1 MHPRARFAA
10 VAAALGG
17 FTAAVLPLTA
27 TAAPTS
33 SATPADAAAACS
45 VNYAVSN
52 DWGTGFTAAITIT
65 DTGTA
70 PLSSWT
76 LGYSYAG
83 NQTLQS
89 GWNGTWSQSGK
100 AVTVTAPS
108 WAATI
113 APGTSYTTNANFG
126 YSGANTAPTTF
137 TVNGVVCGG
146 SGSPT
151 PTPTPSGSASSS
163 PSVSASASA
172 SPSASAT
179 GTPGA
184 APALHVS
191 GNHLVDPN
199 GRVVT
204 LRGVDRSG
212 AEFACVQG
220 TGIFDGPVD
229 QASVTAMT
237 SWRINA
243 VRVPLNEDCWLGT
256 NGVNSAYAGSDY
268 IAAIK
273 SYVALLEKN
282 GLNVILD
289 LHWTDGVYTGN
300 SSGCSGAG
308 AVCQKPMPDAAGA
321 VPFWTS
327 VASTFKG
334 DDAVIFDLF
343 NEPYPERATGSE
355 TSGWNCWLNGG
366 SCPGIGYTV
375 AGMQSLDDAVRGTGA
390 TNVVMAG
397 GLAYANDLS
406 QWLSYEPHDPTG
418 NIAASWH
425 SYNFNACSSS
435 SCWNS
440 QLSPVLE
447 RVPLVTGEL
456 GENDCAHGYLD
467 TLLPWLDGAGA
478 SYLAWTWNT
487 WPCGSGPALI
497 SSYDGTPTGF
507 GAGYKAHLATLG

>member
-1 MHPRARFAA
+1 MRPRARLAA
-10 VAAALGG
+10 VAAVLGG
-17 FTAAVLPLTA
+17 FTAAALPLTA
-27 TAAPTS
+27 TAATTAS
-33 SATPADAAAACS
+33 SPAAACGVS
-45 VNYAVSN
+45 YAVSN
-52 DWGTGFTAAITIT
+52 DWGTGFTAAITVT

-70 PLSSWT
+70 PLTSWT
-76 LGYSYAG
+76 LGYSYSG

-89 GWNGTWSQSGK
+89 GWNGTWSQSGQ

-108 WAATI
+108 WATTI
-113 APGTSYTTNANFG
+113 ASGASYTTDANFG
-126 YSGANTAPTTF
+126 YSGTNAAPTAF
-137 TVNGVVCGG
+137 TLNGIACGSG
-146 SGSPT
+146 SGSPS
-151 PTPTPSGSASSS
+151 PSPSSS
-163 PSVSASASA
+163 PSASASASA
-172 SPSASAT
+172 SPTPSPTASPSAT
-179 GTPGA
+179 GTPGP

-191 GNHLVDPN
+191 GNHLVDAA
-199 GRVVT
+199 GKVVT
-204 LRGVDRSG
+204 LHGVDRSG
-212 AEFACVQG
+212 AEFACVQN

-256 NGVNSAYAGSDY
+256 NGVNAAYAGTNY

-273 SYVALLEKN
+273 AYVALLEQN
-282 GLNVILD
+282 GLDVVLD

-300 SSGCSGAG
+300 SSGCSGAT

-327 VASTFKG
+327 VAQTFKG
-334 DDAVIFDLF
+334 DNAVVFDLF

-366 SCPGIGYTV
+366 TCPGIGYQV
-375 AGMQSLDDAVRGTGA
+375 AGMQSMDNAVRSTGA

-406 QWLSYEPHDPTG
+406 QWLSYEPLDPTG
-418 NIAASWH
+418 NIVASWH
-425 SYNFNACSSS
+425 SYNFNSCSSS
-435 SCWNS
+435 SCWS
-440 QLSPVLE
+440 AQLSPVLA

-467 TLLPWLDGAGA
+467 TLLPWLDSAGA

-487 WPCGSGPALI
+487 WSCGSGPALI

-507 GAGYKAHLATLG
+507 GAGYKAHLASLG